1 MPSAFR
7 IHPHDTKYLNNYPN
21 SVLFFKPKSSVSNYK
36 WPCFASHKCPAGRVE
51 SHVEQMDNLLKK
63 KKAMNLKERK
73 GENIGGLGA
82 GREWRDDVIV
92 LSSQK

>member
-63 KKAMNLKERK
+63 KKAMNLKESKKGYMERFGERK
-73 GENIGGLGA
+73 EKVGML
-82 GREWRDDVIV
+82 
-92 LSSQK
+92 

>member
-1 MPSAFR
+1 
-7 IHPHDTKYLNNYPN
+7 
-21 SVLFFKPKSSVSNYK
+21 
-36 WPCFASHKCPAGRVE
+36 
-51 SHVEQMDNLLKK
+51 
-63 KKAMNLKERK
+63 MNLKERK